1 MAPFISVDIERLI
14 NGDEKVFKSLFDYS
28 YVGMVQR
35 AVYYTNDLNAAEDIV
50 QEVFMRLW
58 EKRGELKSVQNLEGY
73 LLLSVKNRCL
83 NYLEHQQVMDK
94 YKQYCLLHEVQDD
107 DNDPEQFIEE
117 VGKLLDRLPEK
128 RKMVLQLCV
137 IESKSYAEIADLL
150 GISLNTVKDH
160 VKKAYAFLREEL
172 RKEVSYPILFFAL
185 YFKGKSASENIL

>member
-1 MAPFISVDIERLI
+1 MYADMIDEQLI
-14 NGDEKVFKSLFDYS
+14 LSGVNRKNEKAWKSLYEHYYAALCT
-28 YVGMVQR
+28 YVNRILKGSES
-35 AVYYTNDLNAAEDIV
+35 TEDLV
-50 QEVFMRLW
+50 QEVFIAIW
-58 EKRGELKSVQNLEGY
+58 ESDKKYNSYHGFRAFLY
-73 LLLSVKNRCL
+73 DAVKNRCL

-172 RKEVSYPILFFAL
+172 HKDVSYPVLFFAF
-185 YFKGKSASENIL
+185 YFNVKCI

>member
-1 MAPFISVDIERLI
+1 MPAFRE
-14 NGDEKVFKSLFDYS
+14 LFGTFYRYLVLYALR
-28 YVGMVQR
+28 YVKQQEVS
-35 AVYYTNDLNAAEDIV
+35 EDVV
-50 QEVFMRLW
+50 QEVFIAIW
-58 EKRGELKSVQNLEGY
+58 ESDKKYNSYHGFRAFLY
-73 LLLSVKNRCL
+73 DAVKNRCL

-172 RKEVSYPILFFAL
+172 HKDVSYPVLFFAF
-185 YFKGKSASENIL
+185 YFNVKCI